1 MVTLVEIE
9 SIAKATAVVLG
20 SVSALCTVIG
30 NPLAQWAS
38 SPKAS
43 NIGHL
48 IAAFGVDLSKISSRI
63 LRLLPPVPKE

>member
-30 NPLAQWAS
+30 NPLAQSS